1 VGLKATLSL
10 EVTETFHPAAASR
23 KESAVRS
30 IFLAALLCVP
40 AFAAGLFVNQSIA
53 QDLGGRADLSAAQN
67 VALRF
72 PDQSASQHV
81 ALSFSDLGAL
91 EADAA
96 RPTDALVMLVAL
108 GQPEPLPSKNAVPLV
123 GDHLEGADS
132 PVISSRAVAIP
143 SKPAPLIGFE
153 VAPALPPIGHS
164 RFCVH
169 YPQDCRVQGI
179 DFRKRNIAMTSK
191 RWDELNQINRDVN
204 NAIFAVATAEN
215 DTVAEWAISPS
226 MGDCKDYAITKR
238 HELLVRGWPSRSL
251 LLSDVVLPSG
261 EHHLLLVVRVKDGNL
276 VLDNLS
282 NDIRLVAI
290 AMTWTRIQS
299 PLNPMLWM
307 RVQNPTRIRAVDLG
321 DGGDRSR

>member
-1 VGLKATLSL
+1 LRASL
-10 EVTETFHPAAASR
+10 
-23 KESAVRS
+23 
-30 IFLAALLCVP
+30 CGG
-40 AFAAGLFVNQSIA
+40 AG
-53 QDLGGRADLSAAQN
+53 LSAAQN

-191 RWDELNQINRDVN
+191 RWDELNS
-204 NAIFAVATAEN
+204 VATAEN
-215 DTVAEWAISPS
+215 DTVAKWAISPS

-238 HELLVRGWPSRSL
+238 HELLARGWPSRSL

-261 EHHLLLVVRVKDGNL
+261 EHHLLLVVRVKDGNF

-282 NDIRLVAI
+282 NDIRVVAT
-290 AMTWTRIQS
+290 AMTFGRYRWTRIQS

-307 RVQNPTRIRAVDLG
+307 RVQNPTRMRAVDLG